1 MEIIPFDKRI
11 GFIWFNG
18 EFVEWQNANTH
29 ILNHGLHYG
38 SCVFEGLRV
47 YNSEIFKLEEHT
59 ARLFYSAK
67 RMGIEIPYSEE
78 KLNSV
83 QKEIIKKMNINYGYI
98 RPVIW
103 RGSEMMAISAQ
114 KNKINVAVATWEWP
128 SYFSPEDRLKGIS
141 LQTAEWRRPPPNTIP
156 TDTKAAGLY
165 MICTL
170 SKHAAEKNGFTDAL
184 MLDYDGKVAEST
196 GSNIF
201 FIFKGE
207 IHTPIP
213 SCFLNGIT
221 RQTVISIAKKEN
233 INVVEREIYP
243 DEIKDAEEIFLT
255 GSAVEVTP
263 VGQIDEMKFSVGEI
277 TKRISNLYLAT
288 VDSNFKINE
297 VNDF

>member
-11 GFIWFNG
+11 GFIWYNG
-18 EFVEWQNANTH
+18 EFVEWQNATTH
-29 ILNHGLHYG
+29 VLNHGLHYG

-47 YNSEIFKLEEHT
+47 YGEKIYKLEQHT
-59 ARLFYSAK
+59 DRLFFSAQ
-67 RMGIEIPYSEE
+67 RMGIDVPYSKDELNDAQE
-78 KLNSV
+78 KTV
-83 QKEIIKKMNINYGYI
+83 KKMNIKYGYV

-128 SYFSPEDRLKGIS
+128 SYFSKEDRLKGIS
-141 LQTAEWRRPPPNTIP
+141 LQTAVWKRPPPDCIP

-170 SKHAAEKNGFTDAL
+170 SKHEAEKNGYTDAL
-184 MLDYDGKVAEST
+184 MLDYKGRISEST

-201 FIFKGE
+201 LVINGE

-213 SCFLNGIT
+213 DCFLNGIT
-221 RQTVISIAKKEN
+221 RQAVIKIAKKEG
-233 INVVEREIYP
+233 IKVIERDIYP
-243 DEIKDAEEIFLT
+243 NEIAKAEEIFLT

-263 VGQIDEMKFSVGEI
+263 VGKIDDQTFKVGDTTTKISSLYMKE
-277 TKRISNLYLAT
+277 
-288 VDSNFKINE
+288 VDPNYKDS
-297 VNDF
+297 

>member
-18 EFVEWQNANTH
+18 EFVEWQNATTH
-29 ILNHGLHYG
+29 VLNHGLHYG

-47 YNSEIFKLEEHT
+47 YGEKIYKLEQHT
-59 ARLFYSAK
+59 DRLFYSAQ
-67 RMGIEIPYSEE
+67 RMGINVPYSKNQLNQAQEE
-78 KLNSV
+78 T
-83 QKEIIKKMNINYGYI
+83 IKKMNIKYGYV

-128 SYFSPEDRLKGIS
+128 SYFTTEDRLKGIS
-141 LQTAEWRRPPPNTIP
+141 LQTAVWKRPPPDCIP

-170 SKHAAEKNGFTDAL
+170 SKHEAEKNGFTDAL
-184 MLDYDGKVAEST
+184 MLDYKGRVSEST

-201 FIFKGE
+201 LVFKGE

-213 SCFLNGIT
+213 DCFLNGIT
-221 RQTVISIAKKEN
+221 RQSVIEIAKKEG
-233 INVVEREIYP
+233 IKVIERDIYP
-243 DEIKDAEEIFLT
+243 DEIPDAEEIFLT

-263 VGQIDEMKFSVGEI
+263 VGKIDKQ
-277 TKRISNLYLAT
+277 
-288 VDSNFKINE
+288 NFKVGDITTKISSLYMKE
-297 VNDF
+297 VDPNYKDNY

>member
-11 GFIWFNG
+11 GFIWYNG
-18 EFVEWQNANTH
+18 EFVEWQNATTH
-29 ILNHGLHYG
+29 VLNHGLHYG

-47 YNSEIFKLEEHT
+47 YGEKIYKLEKHT
-59 ARLFYSAK
+59 DRLFFSAQ
-67 RMGIEIPYSEE
+67 RMGIDVPYSKDEI
-78 KLNSV
+78 NSAQV
-83 QKEIIKKMNINYGYI
+83 ETIKKMNIKYGYV

-128 SYFSPEDRLKGIS
+128 SYFTKEDRLKGIS
-141 LQTAEWRRPPPNTIP
+141 LQTAVWKRPPPDCIP

-170 SKHAAEKNGFTDAL
+170 SKHEAEKNGYTDAL
-184 MLDYDGKVAEST
+184 MLDYKGRVSEST

-201 FIFKGE
+201 LVINGE

-213 SCFLNGIT
+213 DCFLNGIT
-221 RQTVISIAKKEN
+221 RQAVIEIAKNEG
-233 INVVEREIYP
+233 INVIERDIYP
-243 DEIKDAEEIFLT
+243 DEISNAEEIFLT

-263 VGQIDEMKFSVGEI
+263 VGKID
-277 TKRISNLYLAT
+277 NQ
-288 VDSNFKINE
+288 NFKVGDITTKISSLYMKE
-297 VNDF
+297 VDPNYEDND